1 MACCKCSASKRAKRA
16 KSPADLCS
24 LCSQPFLR
32 SPTPLCAFARRGFGE
47 SDADLCSFAR
57 RRFGEAWVGWTLL
70 VCSQGHDQISEGQA
84 GRREGV
90 GKCEGKADAEHHD
103 EAMDCLLKPSPPFV
117 VGLTLGVA
125 IARATVVTE
134 LTIKQFWAIS
144 LTGKVV
150 AGPCMMTLPPCV
162 FIVCWGLAHS
172 RAGQREESPAG
183 AIDTGMKTFQ
193 EWLAMREGLWLN
205 DKNAVIRLSRLN
217 PLPKNSAVN
226 KSLAK
231 KPKPAKPMPGVA
243 AATPKPFKVTPPAA
257 FKPLTV

>member
-1 MACCKCSASKRAKRA
+1 MAWPFVLTPIGLRANEQSLVSCGKCSASKRAKRA
-16 KSPADLCS
+16 KSPAD

-150 AGPCMMTLPPCV
+150 AGPCMMTLRPECSLS
-162 FIVCWGLAHS
+162 WRWATLML
-172 RAGQREESPAG
+172 GQRCG
-183 AIDTGMKTFQ
+183 
-193 EWLAMREGLWLN
+193 
-205 DKNAVIRLSRLN
+205 KNLQRGR
-217 PLPKNSAVN
+217 
-226 KSLAK
+226 
-231 KPKPAKPMPGVA
+231 
-243 AATPKPFKVTPPAA
+243 
-257 FKPLTV
+257 